1 MNRTVQ
7 DLVGVLN
14 EAGFKTIEGADNV
27 LAAIAA
33 ESDGS
38 TERLCSGFRVFP
50 DGTRCDK
57 CADCN
62 VLCPAPATR

>member
-1 MNRTVQ
+1 MNRPVQ
-7 DLVGVLN
+7 DLVRVLA
-14 EAGFKTIEGADNV
+14 EAGFTTIEGADNV

-50 DGTRCDK
+50 DGTHCAGCSDCDSNGK
-57 CADCN
+57 DQA
-62 VLCPAPATR
+62 R